1 MKKILSVTP
10 AGVPVDLGLL
20 VLRIGAGVFMVAH
33 GYMKIQHF
41 SEMQGQFMN
50 FMGLS
55 SSISLCLAIFAEFFC
70 SLLLIAGLLTR
81 LAAIPLIIT
90 MFVALF
96 LAHEGD
102 AFGKGGPA
110 TIYLI
115 IYATLLLTGPGKF
128 SLDKALFK

>member
-1 MKKILSVTP
+1 MKKILSITS

-20 VLRIGAGVFMVAH
+20 VLRIGASIFMIAH

-41 SEMQGQFMN
+41 SEMQDQFIS

-55 SSISLCLAIFAEFFC
+55 PSISLCLAIFAEFFC

-81 LAAIPLIIT
+81 LAVIPLIVT
-90 MFVALF
+90 MLVAL
-96 LAHEGD
+96 LMAHEGD

-115 IYATLLLTGPGKF
+115 IYVTLLLTGPGRF
-128 SLDKALFK
+128 SADKALFK